1 MVSVNFAAAAAALG
15 IGASV
20 SAGIVTVSQTFYNA
34 SFAARTFE
42 YVQLMPTAGSSS
54 GSNWVMNGSV
64 SATLSDL
71 NGNGGFFSS
80 AGQPVFRATID
91 DVTVASLWSEPFTFA
106 LAGPYLSESVDPASF
121 SNLAV
126 PAGSNPEGV
135 LGIVLRFTLSAGD
148 AVTISGTFETVQV
161 VPAPG
166 VATLLVIA
174 TGSGFGRRRR
184 S

>member
-15 IGASV
+15 IVASA

-54 GSNWVMNGSV
+54 GTNWVMNGSV

-80 AGQPVFRATID
+80 AGLPVYRATID
-91 DVTVASLWSEPFTFA
+91 DVTVASLWTEPFNFA
-106 LAGPYLSESVDPASF
+106 LTGPYLSESVTPASF
-121 SNLAV
+121 SNIPV
-126 PAGSNPEGV
+126 PLGSNPEGV

-148 AVTISGTFETVQV
+148 AVTISGTFETI
-161 VPAPG
+161 PAPG
-166 VATLLVIA
+166 VASLLVIA
-174 TGSGFGRRRR
+174 AGSGFGRRRR

>member
-15 IGASV
+15 IGATA
-20 SAGIVTVSQTFYNA
+20 SAGIVTVAQTFYNA
-34 SFAARTFE
+34 SFTARTFE

-71 NGNGGFFSS
+71 NGNGGYFSS

-91 DVTVASLWSEPFTFA
+91 DVTVASLWSQPFTFA
-106 LAGPYLSESVDPASF
+106 LTGPYLSESVDPASF

-148 AVTISGTFETVQV
+148 AVTISGTFETVP

-166 VATLLVIA
+166 VASLLVISA
-174 TGSGFGRRRR
+174 GSGFGRRRR

>member
-15 IGASV
+15 IVASA

-80 AGQPVFRATID
+80 AGQPVYRATID
-91 DVTVASLWSEPFTFA
+91 DVAVASLWSEPFTFA
-106 LAGPYLSESVDPASF
+106 LTGPYLSESVDPASF

-148 AVTISGTFETVQV
+148 AVTISGTFETVA

-166 VATLLVIA
+166 VASILVIA
-174 TGSGFGRRRR
+174 AGSGFGRRRR

>member
-1 MVSVNFAAAAAALG
+1 
-15 IGASV
+15 
-20 SAGIVTVSQTFYNA
+20 
-34 SFAARTFE
+34 
-42 YVQLMPTAGSSS
+42 
-54 GSNWVMNGSV
+54 MNGSV

-91 DVTVASLWSEPFTFA
+91 DVAVASLWSQPFTFA
-106 LAGPYLSESVDPASF
+106 LSGPYLSESVDPASF

-148 AVTISGTFETVQV
+148 AVTISGTFETI
-161 VPAPG
+161 PAPG
-166 VATLLVIA
+166 VASLLVIA
-174 TGSGFGRRRR
+174 AGSGFGRRRR

>member
-1 MVSVNFAAAAAALG
+1 MVSVNFAAIAAAMG
-15 IGASV
+15 IGASA
-20 SAGIVTVSQTFYNA
+20 SAALVTVSQTFYNA

-42 YVQLMPTAGSSS
+42 YVQLLPTAGGSG

-80 AGQPVFRATID
+80 AGQPVYRATID
-91 DVTVASLWSEPFTFA
+91 DVTVASLWSQPFTFA
-106 LAGPYLSESVDPASF
+106 LNGPYLSESVEPASF

-135 LGIVLRFTLSAGD
+135 LGIVLRFTLSGGD
-148 AVTISGTFETVQV
+148 AVTISGTFEV

-166 VATLLVIA
+166 VASLLAIA
-174 TGSGFGRRRR
+174 AGSGFGRRRR